1 VSTAPATDP
10 ALQQAPARPPDAR
23 FPGLQGQRGLAA
35 LCIVVFH
42 VYQYDRSGPDARSPL
57 EGTWA
62 HPLVFGLDGMVDW
75 FFVLSAFLLTLP
87 YARALRDGRPLTSAR
102 DFLGRRAVRIVP
114 LYLVAVLV
122 VWVSRNP
129 TLPGEWRDLLEHLTF
144 TQVYDSTRIFY
155 TIGPAWSLAVEV
167 QFYVLVALLGAV
179 LTRTAA
185 RAATPARRLGPLVA
199 AIGVL
204 FAVST
209 AWWLVLGVVQDRPA
223 TDYPL
228 WFGLPSKL
236 AVFALGMAAAV
247 LVVVVPRTL
256 GRTTTWLLRAG
267 GVGVFVLTSVTLVER
282 ESGSRDWLFHVLCG
296 AAFAAVVLAGALGRP
311 AGPWHRVTGAG
322 LLPWLGLV
330 SYSLYLWHEPLML
343 HLAGNGLL
351 PAPSPGAFLPTAALV
366 VPLAVLAAW
375 GSYWLVE
382 YPTSHLRVFLSDV
395 PSREL
400 SLERRRAL

>member
-1 VSTAPATDP
+1 MSTAPATDP
-10 ALQQAPARPPDAR
+10 ARPEAPSRPSDAR
-23 FPGLQGQRGLAA
+23 FPELQGQRGLAA

-144 TQVYDSTRIFY
+144 TQVYDPTRIFW

-167 QFYVLVALLGAV
+167 QFYVLVAVLGAV

-185 RAATPARRLGPLVA
+185 RAATPARRRGPLVA
-199 AIGVL
+199 AIAVL
-204 FAVST
+204 FAVS
-209 AWWLVLGVVQDRPA
+209 AVWWLVLGVVQDRPA
-223 TDYPL
+223 TDYPV
-228 WFGLPSKL
+228 WFGLPAKL
-236 AVFALGMAAAV
+236 AVFATGMAAAV

-256 GRTTTWLLRAG
+256 GRTATWALRAA
-267 GVGVFVLTSVTLVER
+267 GVGALVLTAVLLVER
-282 ESGSRDWLFHVLCG
+282 GSGSRDWAFHVLCG
-296 AAFAAVVLAGALGRP
+296 LAFAAVVLAGALGRP
-311 AGPWHRVTGAG
+311 AGPWHRTSAAG
-322 LLPWLGLV
+322 VLPWLGLL
-330 SYSLYLWHEPLML
+330 SYSLYLWHEPLLL
-343 HLAGNGLL
+343 HLSGNGLL
-351 PAPSPGAFLPTAALV
+351 PVPAQRAFLPTVAVV
-366 VPLAVLAAW
+366 VPLAVLGAW
-375 GSYWLVE
+375 ASYWCIE

-400 SLERRRAL
+400 VLERRRAL

>member
-1 VSTAPATDP
+1 MSTAPATDP
-10 ALQQAPARPPDAR
+10 ALPTAARAPDGR
-23 FPGLQGQRGLAA
+23 FPELQGQRGLAA

-144 TQVYDSTRIFY
+144 TQVYDPTRIFW

-167 QFYVLVALLGAV
+167 QFYVLVAVLGAL

-185 RAATPARRLGPLVA
+185 RAGTPARRLGPLVA
-199 AIGVL
+199 AIAVL
-204 FAVST
+204 FAVSA

-223 TDYPL
+223 TDYPV
-228 WFGLPSKL
+228 WFGLPAKL
-236 AVFALGMAAAV
+236 AVFATGMGAAV
-247 LVVVVPRTL
+247 LVAVVPRTL
-256 GRTTTWLLRAG
+256 GRTATWALRAA
-267 GVGVFVLTSVTLVER
+267 GVGAFVLTAVLLVER
-282 ESGSRDWLFHVLCG
+282 ESGSRDWAFHVLCG
-296 AAFAAVVLAGALGRP
+296 LAFAAVVLAGALGRP
-311 AGPWHRVTGAG
+311 AGPWHRTSAAG
-322 LLPWLGLV
+322 VLPWLGLL

-343 HLAGNGLL
+343 HLSGNGLL
-351 PAPSPGAFLPTAALV
+351 PVPAPGAFLPTVAVV

-375 GSYWLVE
+375 ASYWCIE
-382 YPTSHLRVFLSDV
+382 YPTSHLRVFLDDV

-400 SLERRRAL
+400 VLERRRAL